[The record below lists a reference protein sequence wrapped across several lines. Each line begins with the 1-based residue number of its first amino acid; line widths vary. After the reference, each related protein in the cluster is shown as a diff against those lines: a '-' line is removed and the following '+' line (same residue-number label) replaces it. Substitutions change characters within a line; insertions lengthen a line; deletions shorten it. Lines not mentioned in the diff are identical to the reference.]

1 MAARG
6 WRGNLR
12 ENREDPAPTVGGE
25 RGDSAIKDAYD
36 RPLVGGMKGARFGHW
51 WRWERDG
58 RGNLRENREDSPAHR
73 PKTIPASPSMP
84 IAPYRPAKI
93 PRSRHMAKRRA
104 RAPQCRS
111 SQSPRPPP
119 TVGAGSSRF
128 LAKIP
133 PPTAPKRFPPA
144 RPCPSPPIAPQRYSV
159 RGIWPKGA
167 PVRRNADHRN
177 RRVRP
182 DCRGGVFAVPR
193 EDSPAHHQNRQTGM
207 PPTFV
212 ATWRTPSQF

>member
-1 MAARG
+1 MQPPYRGSAHRAAAKDAYDRPLVGGMKGGTVWALMAARG
-6 WRGNLR
+6 WAGKSSRKPR
-12 ENREDPAPTVGGE
+12 RPRPYSRGE

-133 PPTAPKRFPPA
+133 PPTIKTAKRG
-144 RPCPSPPIAPQRYSV
+144 CPQRL
-159 RGIWPKGA
+159 
-167 PVRRNADHRN
+167 
-177 RRVRP
+177 
-182 DCRGGVFAVPR
+182 
-193 EDSPAHHQNRQTGM
+193 
-207 PPTFV
+207 
-212 ATWRTPSQF
+212 